1 MLPRLLGFAA
11 GEKHKNKGAG
21 ERYDLLLHAGRIA
34 GRNGTGVDS
43 Q

>member
-1 MLPRLLGFAA
+1 MLYRLLGFAA
-11 GEKHKNKGAG
+11 GEKHKDEGAG

-34 GRNGTGVDS
+34 GRYGLGVNS